1 MKITYKIVGCS
12 ACHQSLGSGFF
23 TAAEVT
29 KLRAEHQKHDHK
41 DSSRKRG

>member
-1 MKITYKIVGCS
+1 MAKITFKIFGCS

-29 KLRAEHQKHDHK
+29 KLRAEHQKNEHK
-41 DSSRKRG
+41 ASRKG